1 LKKLDE
7 EFRRSRNEQ
16 RKGAPDR
23 RQAMLSDSVT
33 GPYAWVVR
41 ALCVVVLA
49 IIVAAVLYAAWI
61 GITNYS
67 RIAV

>member
-1 LKKLDE
+1 M
-7 EFRRSRNEQ
+7 S
-16 RKGAPDR
+16 
-23 RQAMLSDSVT
+23 SDSVA
-33 GPYAWVVR
+33 GPYAWIPR
-41 ALCVVVLA
+41 TLCVVVLV

>member
-1 LKKLDE
+1 M
-7 EFRRSRNEQ
+7 S
-16 RKGAPDR
+16 
-23 RQAMLSDSVT
+23 SDSVA
-33 GPYAWVVR
+33 GPYAWVAR